1 MLRVPEGSNVSEE
14 LISLTFVAP
23 FDPGDR
29 DKHYAVRRHLGDSGS
44 TACILS
50 RHHFDQLRKL
60 HGTRLRRVGQRDLHQ
75 LRFGGRHYDVLGVAV
90 LTFTIELGW
99 QPSW

>member
-1 MLRVPEGSNVSEE
+1 MLRVPEGNDVSGE
-14 LISLTFVAP
+14 LIALTFVAP

-50 RHHFDQLRKL
+50 RHRFNKLRKL
-60 HGTRLRRVGQRDLHQ
+60 HKARSGAGAADQHQ
-75 LRFGGRHYDVLGVAV
+75 LRFGDEESMSSR
-90 LTFTIELGW
+90 I
-99 QPSW
+99 